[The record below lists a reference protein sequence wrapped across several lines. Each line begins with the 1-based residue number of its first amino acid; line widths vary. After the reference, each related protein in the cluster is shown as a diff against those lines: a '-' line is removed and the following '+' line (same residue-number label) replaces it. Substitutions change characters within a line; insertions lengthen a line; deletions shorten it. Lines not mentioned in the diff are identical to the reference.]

1 MIQKK
6 TNTEKIILG
15 IDPGTNVMGYG
26 VIRVTGNKAELVVMG
41 IIDMRKEKDP
51 YLRLGKIF
59 ERVTGI
65 IDSYLPDEMA
75 IEAPFFGKNVQSM
88 LKLGR
93 AQGVAIAAAIHH
105 DVPIHEYAPLKIKMA
120 ITGQGQA
127 SKEQV
132 ASMLQRMLNIK
143 EDEMPKFMDATDALG
158 AAYCHFLQMGRPET
172 GAKHYSSWKDFAQ
185 KNQGRIGGGNGMTG
199 PQAKLLAAIN
209 RTTHK

>member
-1 MIQKK
+1 MNNKS
-6 TNTEKIILG
+6 TTEKIILG

-26 VIRVTGNKAELVVMG
+26 VIRVVGNKAELVVMG
-41 IIDMRKEKDP
+41 VIDMRKEKDP

-105 DVPIHEYAPLKIKMA
+105 SVPIHEYAPLKIKMA

-132 ASMLQRMLNIK
+132 AAMLQRMLRIK
-143 EDEMPKFMDATDALG
+143 EEEMPKFMDATDALG

-172 GAKHYSSWKDFAQ
+172 DAKRYNSWKDFAQ
-185 KNQGRIGGGNGMTG
+185 KNASRIAPGTGMTG
-199 PQAKLLAAIN
+199 PQAKLMAALN
-209 RTTHK
+209 RTTNK